1 MRPLSQAVP
10 GAVASLLRDAPL
22 SDGKVAFAWKVAV
35 GPAMERATAI
45 KLDGTILIVDVPN
58 TQWAR
63 EIKRSSGVILSRL
76 GTLLGVDTVTEIRV
90 RS

>member
-10 GAVASLLRDAPL
+10 GAVANLLRETPL

-45 KLDGTILIVDVPN
+45 KLDGTVLIVDVPN

-63 EIKRSSGVILSRL
+63 EIRRSSGVILSRL
-76 GTLLGVDTVTEIRV
+76 GTLLGRDTVTEIRV

>member
-35 GPAMERATAI
+35 GPAMDRATAI
-45 KLDGTILIVDVPN
+45 KLEGTLLLVDVAN
-58 TQWAR
+58 EQWAR
-63 EIKRSSGVILSRL
+63 EIRRSSGVILSRL
-76 GTLLGVDTVTEIRV
+76 GALLGRDTVTELKVRV
-90 RS
+90 